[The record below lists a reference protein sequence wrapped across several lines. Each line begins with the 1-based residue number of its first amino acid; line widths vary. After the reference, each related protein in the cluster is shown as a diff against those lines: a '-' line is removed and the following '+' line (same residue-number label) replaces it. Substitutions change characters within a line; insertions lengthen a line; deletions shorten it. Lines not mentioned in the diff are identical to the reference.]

1 MSLNDLDSP
10 LSSVFQQWASSSS
23 SGIRP
28 YRLLLQTRYSLQS
41 RISISEPVENLH
53 VYQRAGVLT
62 PRDRATRDVYGGG
75 EGGWLLRLV
84 ELAVK
89 VQSDLSHGP
98 DVASVI
104 FITTKARPKNYSLID
119 ELPLKLQQKVNVV
132 DLASQ
137 NPFGWD
143 SSDNSSGTNM
153 SDLSQLYQ
161 RLQEEFGKR
170 RDATQAVPVSAAPVI
185 MIWQSLTP
193 LIIAHGFS
201 KVLRFLCA
209 LPTCFQVWSVNVQVL
224 TPKQHAKLEDASNAL
239 LCMQDGQM
247 TMIRQGI
254 RERGNIIRK
263 SLPFRLTLKP
273 TPTSKRRYF
282 LIELENDDCGNNVD
296 DNYSYDGEKN
306 AENGKED
313 TANKISRPSVST
325 RSRGVQLHLEGEED
339 AGSSI
344 AKNKTT
350 KINKQEATRSDRPR
364 IYMQDNDPEFDDFDE
379 EDPDDDLE
387 I

>member
-1 MSLNDLDSP
+1 
-10 LSSVFQQWASSSS
+10 
-23 SGIRP
+23 
-28 YRLLLQTRYSLQS
+28 
-41 RISISEPVENLH
+41 
-53 VYQRAGVLT
+53 
-62 PRDRATRDVYGGG
+62 
-75 EGGWLLRLV
+75 
-84 ELAVK
+84 
-89 VQSDLSHGP
+89 
-98 DVASVI
+98 
-104 FITTKARPKNYSLID
+104 
-119 ELPLKLQQKVNVV
+119 
-132 DLASQ
+132 
-137 NPFGWD
+137 
-143 SSDNSSGTNM
+143 
-153 SDLSQLYQ
+153 
-161 RLQEEFGKR
+161 
-170 RDATQAVPVSAAPVI
+170 
-185 MIWQSLTP
+185 
-193 LIIAHGFS
+193 
-201 KVLRFLCA
+201 
-209 LPTCFQVWSVNVQVL
+209 
-224 TPKQHAKLEDASNAL
+224 
-239 LCMQDGQM
+239 MQDGQM